1 MSHTRLNPAGVPRRE
16 WGGVAAALLVALLAV
31 GCKPQVKLVPAG
43 GTFTIGGKPAGN
55 ITVQFMPDVSQ
66 KGNGPTSYA
75 TTDGEGRFTLRTYD
89 NREGAVPGPHL
100 VTAVDLDEERPAQGQ
115 ERTRPVRLDAKY
127 SMAAQGIRI
136 SVEEGKPLTIDVPP
150 PGR

>member
-1 MSHTRLNPAGVPRRE
+1 MSPTVD
-16 WGGVAAALLVALLAV
+16 ALLVRRCAVVVVALVGLLPL
-31 GCKPQVKLVPAG
+31 GCKPQIKLVPAI

-66 KGNGPTSYA
+66 KNGGPTSYA
-75 TTDGEGRFTLRTYD
+75 TTDAEGRFTLRTYD
-89 NREGAVPGPHL
+89 NRDGAVPGAHV

-127 SMAAQGIRI
+127 SMAAQGIRVT
-136 SVEEGKPLTIDVPP
+136 VEEGKPLTIDVPP
-150 PGR
+150 AGR